1 MYASTALW
9 VYHTVQAFGQLRD
22 LPDDVFGR
30 ISEEVSPPVVFL
42 GVVQSGSSHVA
53 ASSPT
58 VEKRSSSLYMG
69 NGALSMSSEDSERL
83 VNGEDSVTFRVEI
96 GSCICRPVGSASGS
110 CRLVSVWLRTLSST
124 GTRSPGVEEEW
135 EIGVRRK
142 SEDVRRKSEDVRRTS
157 EGAGNF
163 GRTFRTGTR
172 QVLSRSRQR
181 KGCKDKVRSR
191 IGPEDRGKDLD
202 RLPELRMSG
211 GVEERRSGGAEERRS
226 GGAEL
231 WPREKLPRPE
241 MDIN

>member
-1 MYASTALW
+1 MSEGCPKARETLEGLS
-9 VYHTVQAFGQLRD
+9 GQ
-22 LPDDVFGR
+22 GR
-30 ISEEVSPPVVFL
+30 
-42 GVVQSGSSHVA
+42 
-53 ASSPT
+53 T
-58 VEKRSSSLYMG
+58 
-69 NGALSMSSEDSERL
+69 DSEGL
-83 VNGEDSVTFRVEI
+83 GFS
-96 GSCICRPVGSASGS
+96 SCAAP
-110 CRLVSVWLRTLSST
+110 L
-124 GTRSPGVEEEW
+124 TR
-135 EIGVRRK
+135 IGVRRK

-163 GRTFRTGTR
+163 GRTFWTGTR
-172 QVLSRSRQR
+172 LVLSKSRQR

-191 IGPEDRGKDLD
+191 IGPEDRGKDPD